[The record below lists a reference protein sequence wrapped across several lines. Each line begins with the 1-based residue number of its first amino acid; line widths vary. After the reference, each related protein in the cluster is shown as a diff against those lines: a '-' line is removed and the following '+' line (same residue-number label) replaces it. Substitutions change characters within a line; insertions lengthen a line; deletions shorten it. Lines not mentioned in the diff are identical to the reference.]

1 MGEKMNVYLASHY
14 KSPAIQRTIRELTIY
29 APPSVTIVPTVEDAD
44 IVVYHVIGRR
54 DHMLM
59 STHNILEQGK
69 KYAMIQIALQST
81 RNPKTAEWLVLWK
94 RAKLVWSY
102 YDIPYLM
109 EQENTSVDMNFLHT
123 PLGVNTSTFYHKG
136 GTVEDRTYTSQT
148 NGVVTN
154 AECIYENFDAAAKV
168 GGKVAHFGTGLEFR
182 RNVDYFGRISDFELN
197 NLYNRCKYVSGLR
210 RKDGFELSAAEGI
223 ICGARP
229 IMFDNHN
236 YRQWFGRFAEFI
248 PERDYGHV
256 VSDLVKLFKAPYRE
270 VTEEEIRLAKALFSW
285 ESISKVFWTRLA

>member
-1 MGEKMNVYLASHY
+1 
-14 KSPAIQRTIRELTIY
+14 
-29 APPSVTIVPTVEDAD
+29 
-44 IVVYHVIGRR
+44 
-54 DHMLM
+54 MLM

-69 KYAMIQIALQST
+69 KYVMIQIALQST

-94 RAKLVWSY
+94 RAKFVWSY

-109 EQENTSVDMNFLHT
+109 EQENVSVDMNFLHT

-136 GTVEDRTYTSQT
+136 GTVEDRMYISQT

-168 GGKVAHFGTGLEFR
+168 GRKVAHFGTGLEFR
-182 RNVDYFGRISDFELN
+182 RNVDYYGRISDFELN
-197 NLYNRCKYVSGLR
+197 NLYNRCIYVSGLR

-236 YRQWFGRFAEFI
+236 YRQWFDGLAEFI
-248 PERDYGHV
+248 PEQRYNGV
-256 VSDLVKLFKAPYRE
+256 VDSLVDLFQKPYQD
-270 VTEEEIRLAKALFSW
+270 VSPAEIIRAKALFNW
-285 ESISKVFWTRLA
+285 ETIVKKFWSMCVG